1 MVPRDFLF
9 SWGGVHI
16 FGNVKF
22 KKFEFFRGNFP
33 APPPY
38 YSRSAHYIR
47 VCPHKLYANYRSQDH
62 NIYMYNEQSVALLI
76 VCILK
81 FTLYHN
87 VFKSCDFYEVKFNL
101 EILRTK
107 SRMSYLKES
116 IGMIIGFYNNKNGL
130 FFLRNLKR

>member
-1 MVPRDFLF
+1 
-9 SWGGVHI
+9 
-16 FGNVKF
+16 
-22 KKFEFFRGNFP
+22 
-33 APPPY
+33 
-38 YSRSAHYIR
+38 
-47 VCPHKLYANYRSQDH
+47 
-62 NIYMYNEQSVALLI
+62 MYNEQSVALLI

-130 FFLRNLKR
+130 FF